1 MARLLGHSNT
11 APPFKSASGGIDW
24 DAYSCSWYTTD
35 ERTSRLYGSFTKTY
49 HATRE
54 QAVTQRQGS

>member
-1 MARLLGHSNT
+1 MGRLLGHSNT
-11 APPFKSASGGIDW
+11 APPFRSANGGIDW

-35 ERTSRLYGSFTKTY
+35 EPTQRCYGSFTKTY
-49 HATRE
+49 VAART